1 MAGGSLIF
9 SILLSL
15 SVLLGFIGLW
25 FLTSVRDPI
34 EERMRQ
40 YGVAQELAEEG
51 EEAEPRRR
59 RAWTGLTR
67 LLSGFGLG
75 PKLARSLMRAGFPFT
90 AAEFTVIILAGAVVG
105 FTVGTLAMG
114 YTLGLVLGLVGLALP
129 LMYLRYKEGQ
139 RVRAITWQL
148 PDALTLLVGALRA
161 GLGLSQALQFL
172 VDNLPPPISTE
183 FAWVTRAISLGAPVN
198 QALREMA
205 DRVGSDD
212 VALVVT
218 AINVQSEMG
227 GNLAETLETI
237 SETVRERIR
246 MFRQV
251 RVLTAQQ
258 RLSGYILT
266 AAPIFLAFWLFVTQ
280 PDYIGRLFQPGWI
293 RLVPIGAL
301 VLQVLGFLTI
311 RKIMNIEI

>member
-1 MAGGSLIF
+1 MAGGPLLF
-9 SILLSL
+9 GILLAL

-25 FLTSVRDPI
+25 SLTNVRDPV
-34 EERMRQ
+34 EERMRK
-40 YGVAQELAEEG
+40 YGVSQELAG
-51 EEAEPRRR
+51 EEEEKKSRRR
-59 RAWTGLTR
+59 SLTGLAR
-67 LLSGFGLG
+67 LLTGFGLG
-75 PKLARSLMRAGFPFT
+75 HRLARSLMRAGFPFT
-90 AAEFTVIILAGAVVG
+90 AAEYTVIILAAAVVG

-114 YTLGLVLGLVGLALP
+114 YSLGIVLGLLGLVLPV
-129 LMYLRYKEGQ
+129 MYLRYKEGQ

-161 GLGLSQALQFL
+161 DLGLSQAMQFL
-172 VDNLPPPISTE
+172 ADNLPPPASVE
-183 FAWVTRAISLGAPVN
+183 FAWVSRAVSLGMPVN

-212 VALVVT
+212 LALMVT
-218 AINVQSEMG
+218 AVTVQSEMG

-237 SETVRERIR
+237 GETVRERIR

-266 AAPIFLAFWLFVTQ
+266 AAPIFLAFWLFLTQ
-280 PDYIGRLFQPGWI
+280 PDYIGRLFQPGPI
-293 RLVPIGAL
+293 RLVPVVAV
-301 VLQVLGFLTI
+301 VLQVVGFLVI
-311 RKIMNIEI
+311 RKIMDIEI